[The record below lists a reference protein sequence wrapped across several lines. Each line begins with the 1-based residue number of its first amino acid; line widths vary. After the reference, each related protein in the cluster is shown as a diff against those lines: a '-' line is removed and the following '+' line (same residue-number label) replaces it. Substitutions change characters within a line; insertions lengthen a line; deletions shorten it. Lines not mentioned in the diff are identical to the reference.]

1 MLRDEGPFQ
10 SNHPESDKTAA
21 HAVRRISAKRTQ
33 ASFARA
39 RSALGSVT
47 RLSVEK
53 SPSIFPVVYREAYFA
68 TRCGCMDAPG
78 LKKPVRQKAAGFGE
92 TNPRVTQVEP
102 QCRLGPNEPNQIWRS
117 QRAGGT
123 SLSRDSARMVISAI
137 VEGLCHNHFRHFPQ
151 TKPISA
157 NEANVEKPNEPML
170 QDEQHAPL
178 RSGARTRLLCACSG
192 AAGSAFCQ
200 PVQIDDEGSL

>member
-1 MLRDEGPFQ
+1 MLRDERAFR
-10 SNHPESDKTAA
+10 SNHRESDKTAA
-21 HAVRRISAKRTQ
+21 PAVRRISAKRTR
-33 ASFARA
+33 ASFGRA
-39 RSALGSVT
+39 RSRLGSVT

-53 SPSIFPVVYREAYFA
+53 FPVFFLLFTGRPIFYR
-68 TRCGCMDAPG
+68 CSCMHAPG
-78 LKKPVRQKAAGFGE
+78 LKKPVRKSGRFW
-92 TNPRVTQVEP
+92 R
-102 QCRLGPNEPNQIWRS
+102 NEPDSHPSRIHADLAERTQELAEG
-117 QRAGGT
+117 QRAGRT
-123 SLSRDSARMVISAI
+123 SLSRDSARIVISAI
-137 VEGLCHNHFRHFPQ
+137 VEGLRHNDFRHFPQ

-157 NEANVEKPNEPML
+157 NEANTEKVNETML

>member
-1 MLRDEGPFQ
+1 MSECSEATIESRTRPRRLPCEGFRP
-10 SNHPESDKTAA
+10 NEPKRVLAGY
-21 HAVRRISAKRTQ
+21 VRR
-33 ASFARA
+33 
-39 RSALGSVT
+39 LGSVT

-53 SPSIFPVVYREAYFA
+53 SPVFFLLFTGRPFLLLAAVACTRPVSKSRSIKKRPVLAKR
-68 TRCGCMDAPG
+68 TRRSP
-78 LKKPVRQKAAGFGE
+78 KS
-92 TNPRVTQVEP
+92 NPMQTWPERTQAE
-102 QCRLGPNEPNQIWRS
+102 LAEG
-117 QRAGGT
+117 QRAGRT

-137 VEGLCHNHFRHFPQ
+137 VEGLRHNDFRHFPQ

-157 NEANVEKPNEPML
+157 NEANAEKVNETML

>member
-1 MLRDEGPFQ
+1 
-10 SNHPESDKTAA
+10 
-21 HAVRRISAKRTQ
+21 
-33 ASFARA
+33 
-39 RSALGSVT
+39 
-47 RLSVEK
+47 
-53 SPSIFPVVYREAYFA
+53 
-68 TRCGCMDAPG
+68 
-78 LKKPVRQKAAGFGE
+78 
-92 TNPRVTQVEP
+92 
-102 QCRLGPNEPNQIWRS
+102 
-117 QRAGGT
+117 
-123 SLSRDSARMVISAI
+123 MVISAI
-137 VEGLCHNHFRHFPQ
+137 VEGLCHNHFCHFPQ